1 MVYNFIAEFVL
12 LNNMLIS
19 YSCLTLI
26 GKYPSYVGILLGFRK
41 NLSSEKHVIGS
52 ITLGNTELLSYKYG
66 FAFSQVIFTVR

>member
-1 MVYNFIAEFVL
+1 
-12 LNNMLIS
+12 MLIS

-41 NLSSEKHVIGS
+41 NLSSEKNVVGHIRF
-52 ITLGNTELLSYKYG
+52 GNIELRSYKYG